1 MPPLRPCSALVIIL
15 VVIQAPQVFSNAKC
29 FFRDGS
35 EDYSAS
41 PCPSLYN
48 TAMCCWLN
56 RTDGYEP
63 DVCTPQGF
71 CISGQFWGEL
81 FLDSC
86 TSGNWEGNSGCSPVP
101 AACGEF
107 NKIPLKSA
115 DPAGSR
121 HLCADLFDVGTIP
134 SQYTTVTQCTDGSFC
149 CTGSNDTC
157 CSNGS
162 GIYLSADGRQI
173 ISRETTQGSNTSCIQ
188 GSNTSFIQGSN
199 TSSIQSS
206 DTSCIALRAGVGV
219 VSAVAGI
226 VVILLAVV
234 IFRYQKIGGPRYK
247 LSIGGKRCK
256 RGVPSQQPPYELEAT
271 D

>member
-1 MPPLRPCSALVIIL
+1 MPALVFIL
-15 VVIQAPQVFSNAKC
+15 VVIQAPQVFSYARC
-29 FFRDGS
+29 FLRDGS
-35 EDYSAS
+35 EDYAAS

-56 RTDGYEP
+56 RSDGFEP

-86 TSGNWEGNSGCSPVP
+86 TSGNWDGNSGCSPVP

-115 DPAGSR
+115 D
-121 HLCADLFDVGTIP
+121 ADLFDVGTIP
-134 SQYTTVTQCTDGSFC
+134 NQYTTVTQCTDGSFC
-149 CTGSNDTC
+149 CIGSNDTC

-162 GIYLSADGRQI
+162 GIYLSADGRKI

-188 GSNTSFIQGSN
+188 GSNISCIQGSN
-199 TSSIQSS
+199 P
-206 DTSCIALRAGVGV
+206 SCTALRAGVGV

-234 IFRYQKIGGPRYK
+234 IFRHQRIGGPQYT
-247 LSIGGKRCK
+247 LSARGETKNQL

>member
-1 MPPLRPCSALVIIL
+1 MPPLRLCSALVIIL

-29 FFRDGS
+29 FLRDGS

-121 HLCADLFDVGTIP
+121 HLCADLFDVGTTP
-134 SQYTTVTQCTDGSFC
+134 NQYTTVTQCTDGSFC

-173 ISRETTQGSNTSCIQ
+173 ISRETTRGSNTSCIQ
-188 GSNTSFIQGSN
+188 GSNTSCIQGSN
-199 TSSIQSS
+199 
-206 DTSCIALRAGVGV
+206 TSCIALRAGVGV

-247 LSIGGKRCK
+247 LSISGKRSK
-256 RGVPSQQPPYELEAT
+256 RGVPGQQPPYELEAT